1 MSDAPIGV
9 FDSGVGGLSVLHEI
23 RALLPSEDLLYVADS
38 AAAPYGDRPETF
50 IRQRVEAIGDFLS
63 QMGAK
68 TIVVACNTATAI
80 GVELLR
86 SKLSIPVVAMEP
98 AVKPAATLSRS
109 KVIGVLA
116 TSRTLASERFARLA
130 DNFGRGARVIL
141 QPCPGFVELVERG
154 ETDSPRAFDLVRQHV
169 EPLVAQ
175 GADTLVLGCTHY
187 PFLLPVIKE
196 VAGPQVTVLDASL
209 PVARRVQSVLQ
220 SQRLLARRD
229 GPGTE
234 RFWTSGD
241 PRHVTPVISK
251 LWGREIYVEP
261 LSPQYSIPADSAGG

>member
-1 MSDAPIGV
+1 
-9 FDSGVGGLSVLHEI
+9 
-23 RALLPSEDLLYVADS
+23 
-38 AAAPYGDRPETF
+38 PYGDRPETF
-50 IRQRVEAIGDFLS
+50 IRQRAEAIGDFLS

-109 KVIGVLA
+109 KAIRVLA
-116 TSRTLASERFARLA
+116 TSRTLAREPFARLA

-187 PFLLPVIKE
+187 PFLLPVI
-196 VAGPQVTVLDASL
+196 
-209 PVARRVQSVLQ
+209 
-220 SQRLLARRD
+220 
-229 GPGTE
+229 
-234 RFWTSGD
+234 
-241 PRHVTPVISK
+241 
-251 LWGREIYVEP
+251 
-261 LSPQYSIPADSAGG
+261 